1 MPDPRH
7 RLARSLLAALSLAL
21 GLPAPAGAVGLR
33 FADTVVA
40 FAQGPNEDPSLGAF
54 PSLSDPDA
62 GLGASDGALVT
73 LGSNG
78 TLTLS
83 FADPL
88 QNLPGADLRVWENP
102 LVLPEFGGN
111 YIDTGF
117 IEVSSNGTD
126 FARFPT
132 LSLVS
137 DPVGQFDLVDP
148 ALYSGFAGLRPFDDF
163 DLAVLAGL
171 PAVVSGAVDLAA
183 IRYVRIVDVRG
194 DGSVLDTA
202 GNAVFD
208 TFPGAGNAGFDL
220 DAIAAIPEPT
230 SGTLLAAG
238 LVLLAG
244 ARRRRRG

>member
-7 RLARSLLAALSLAL
+7 RLVRSLVVLCFA
-21 GLPAPAGAVGLR
+21 LPAPAGAVGLR

-54 PSLSDPDA
+54 PSLADPNA
-62 GLGASDGALVT
+62 GLGANDGALVT

-88 QNLPGADLRVWENP
+88 ENLAGADLRIWENP

-111 YIDTGF
+111 YIDLGF
-117 IEVSSNGTD
+117 VEVSSNATD

-148 ALYSGFAGLRPFDDF
+148 ALYSGFAGVDAFDDF
-163 DLAVLAGL
+163 DLDALVGL
-171 PAVVSGAVDLAA
+171 PPVLSGAVDLAA

-202 GNAVFD
+202 GNPIFD

-238 LVLLAG
+238 LALLAG
-244 ARRRRRG
+244 ARGRRSG